1 MGSTYTLRQVI
12 SYALQDLGVD
22 AANQTTDGADVAF
35 GLYKAQTLLDSWNLD
50 GGLIYAQTYQVF
62 PILTS
67 KQTYLIGPQVDNPGR
82 ILSLDFTTLESESG
96 FTGPVIGAQPLT
108 GGSGNN
114 ASANIVVDACDGGT
128 VVDIQLVNQGTC
140 YNPGDELTF
149 TQSSGNTAVTSTI
162 SITNPGDGVITG
174 TSAQTDFVVPVRPQ
188 NILAAAFQPS
198 STSPAIDIP
207 VREYTSIEWARIVS
221 KNIGSGV
228 PAILYYNKT
237 WPQGEI
243 KLWNFPN
250 QGGSLVL
257 TYWQLL
263 PSFELT
269 LDTVINNT
277 LPQAFMRLLELEIA
291 VALAPAFDR
300 ESKIPALASTIEG
313 IKRLMLINN
322 IESQFAVYDVPG
334 PGVYDAKSGTS
345 WR

>member
-1 MGSTYTLRQVI
+1 
-12 SYALQDLGVD
+12 
-22 AANQTTDGADVAF
+22 
-35 GLYKAQTLLDSWNLD
+35 
-50 GGLIYAQTYQVF
+50 
-62 PILTS
+62 
-67 KQTYLIGPQVDNPGR
+67 
-82 ILSLDFTTLESESG
+82 
-96 FTGPVIGAQPLT
+96 
-108 GGSGNN
+108 
-114 ASANIVVDACDGGT
+114 
-128 VVDIQLVNQGTC
+128 LVNQGTC